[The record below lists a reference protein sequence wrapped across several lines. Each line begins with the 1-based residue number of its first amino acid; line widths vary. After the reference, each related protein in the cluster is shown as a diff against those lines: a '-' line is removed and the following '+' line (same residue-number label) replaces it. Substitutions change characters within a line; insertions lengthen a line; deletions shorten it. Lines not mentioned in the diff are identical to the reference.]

1 MLLRSI
7 LRTIRSTL
15 VRYLAILAIIAL
27 GVGFFVGL
35 RVTEESM
42 IKTADGYLSDLR
54 LYDYRLVSTLG
65 FTDDDVTAFSAL
77 AGIEGAFGFVSRDVL
92 YQKDDGTSDAL
103 HAHMLLDGV
112 NGLDLVAGRLPTAK
126 DECVL
131 DAKFAG
137 ADKIGTYLSLSD
149 SNTDETKAYFT
160 ETRYTVVGIAN
171 ASAYINFERG
181 GTSLSDGTVSGFV
194 YLTPEGFQYDGIYTE
209 IYLTLS
215 ARNAIYSDEE
225 SAALDAVRDAVET
238 LLSERANARYDAI
251 RADGE
256 RQIADGQAK
265 LDALRPLMTEEQ
277 IADAE
282 ARLAAERAA
291 LDALKAP
298 TVYALDRLSNV
309 GFASLKNDTAIV
321 SGVAKVFPFFFFLVA
336 ALVCI
341 TTMTRMV
348 GEGRTQNGTLKAL
361 GYGNGAILSQYL
373 IYAGSAS
380 LFGCVIG
387 FLLGSRLLPLALW
400 KVYGIMYSIER
411 PVAYVLDWGLFAA
424 CTAAFLAAAL
434 GATVFVCYRDLRET
448 AAGLIRPKAPTAGKK
463 ILLERIPA
471 LWNRFRFLHKIS
483 LRNIFRYRGR
493 MLMTV
498 LGIGG
503 CTALLLTG
511 FGIRDSIRPVV
522 ENQYDKI
529 QRFDASVSFFGG
541 LDDEARAS
549 FLAESAGV
557 SERTVFLYTE
567 KMSALV
573 GAGET
578 DISLIV
584 PEESLDGLVDL
595 HSGKTPIAYP
605 GIGEVAV
612 NARFAEEAGLSVGDT
627 LTLRDAE
634 ERTLTLRISA
644 VFDNYIYDY
653 AYIAKTTLTEAFG
666 TETLPNTAYIRFPS
680 GADAG
685 ASGAALRSIDGVSN
699 VLLSEE
705 MKTRVGSM
713 LDSLDYIVLIVLVCA
728 GALSFTVLYNLTN
741 ITIAERT
748 RELATVKVLGFYPR
762 EQNAYVFRENIVLTA
777 LSCVVGL
784 PLGVA
789 LHRYVMA
796 QIQIS
801 SIYFGHALSPWSFLI
816 AVAITFVFT
825 ILVDLTLIGKI
836 RRINMA
842 EALKAIE

>member
-463 ILLERIPA
+463 ILLELIPA

>member
-35 RVTEESM
+35 RVTEESI
-42 IKTADGYLSDLR
+42 IKTADRYLSDLR

-65 FTDDDVTAFSAL
+65 FTDDDVVAFSGL
-77 AGIEGAFGFVSRDVL
+77 GGIGGAFGSVSHDVL
-92 YQKDDGTSDAL
+92 YQKDDGTNGTI

-112 NGLDLVAGRLPTAK
+112 NGLDLIAGRLPTAK

-181 GTSLSDGTVSGFV
+181 GTSLSDGTVSGFA

-225 SAALDAVRDAVET
+225 SAALDAVRDAVGT

-277 IADAE
+277 IAEAE

-387 FLLGSRLLPLALW
+387 FLLGSRLLPLTLW

-411 PVAYVLDWGLFAA
+411 PATYVLDWGLFAA

-471 LWNRFRFLHKIS
+471 LWNRLRFLHKIS

-493 MLMTV
+493 MLMTI

-529 QRFDASVSFFGG
+529 QRFDAAVSFFGG
-541 LDDEARAS
+541 LDEEERAS
-549 FLAESAGV
+549 FLAESANV
-557 SERTVFLYTE
+557 SEKTVFLYTE
-567 KMSALV
+567 KMSALI
-573 GAGET
+573 GARKT

-595 HSGKTPIAYP
+595 HSGRTPIAYP
-605 GIGEVAV
+605 GVGEVAV
-612 NARFAEEAGLSVGDT
+612 NARFAAEAGLSVGDT

-634 ERTLTLRISA
+634 ERTLTLRVSA
-644 VFDNYIYDY
+644 IFDNYIYDY
-653 AYIAKTTLTEAFG
+653 AYIAKATLTEAFG
-666 TETLPNTAYIRFPS
+666 AETLPNTAYIRFPS
-680 GADAG
+680 EADTS
-685 ASGAALRSIDGVSN
+685 ASGATLRSIDGVSN

-713 LDSLDYIVLIVLVCA
+713 LDSLNYIVLIVLVCA

-796 QIQIS
+796 QIRIS

>member
-1 MLLRSI
+1 MLIRSI
-7 LRTIRSTL
+7 LRTIRSTF

-35 RVTEESM
+35 RVTEKSM
-42 IKTADGYLSDLR
+42 LKTADGYLSDLR

-65 FTDDDVTAFSAL
+65 FTDEDVTAFR
-77 AGIEGAFGFVSRDVL
+77 GISGVSGAFGSVSRDVL
-92 YQKDDGTSDAL
+92 YRKEDGTNGAL

-112 NGLDLVAGRLPTAK
+112 NGLDVLAGRLPAAK
-126 DECVL
+126 NECIL
-131 DAKFAG
+131 DARYAG
-137 ADKIGTYLSLSD
+137 EDKIGTVLTLSD
-149 SNTDETKAYFT
+149 ANTEETKQFFT
-160 ETRYTVVGIAN
+160 ESCYTVVGIAN

-181 GTSLSDGTVSGFV
+181 GTSLAGGTVSGFV
-194 YLTPEGFQYDGIYTE
+194 YLTPDGFRNGGTYTE

-215 ARNAIYSDEE
+215 GRYEIYSDAETT
-225 SAALDAVRDAVET
+225 ALDAVRKDVESLLRERADTRYEAIRTDIETKIAEGEALLAEWADRLPPEQLAAYTEQLAEGRAT
-238 LLSERANARYDAI
+238 LAALSE
-251 RADGE
+251 
-256 RQIADGQAK
+256 
-265 LDALRPLMTEEQ
+265 
-277 IADAE
+277 
-282 ARLAAERAA
+282 
-291 LDALKAP
+291 P

-309 GFASLKNDTAIV
+309 GYASLRSDTAIV
-321 SGVAKVFPFFFFLVA
+321 SGVAKVFPLFFFLVA

-361 GYGNGAILSQYL
+361 GYNSGAILSQYL
-373 IYAGSAS
+373 LYAGSAS
-380 LFGCVIG
+380 LFGCIIG

-400 KVYGIMYSIER
+400 KVYGIMYSIHR

-448 AAGLIRPKAPTAGKK
+448 AAQLIRPKAPAAGKK

-529 QRFDASVSFFGG
+529 QLYDASVSFFGE
-541 LDDEARAS
+541 LDDAARAA
-549 FLAESAGV
+549 FLEKSADAAEH
-557 SERTVFLYTE
+557 TVFLYTE
-567 KMSALV
+567 EVSALV
-573 GAGET
+573 GAVET
-578 DISLIV
+578 DISLV
-584 PEESLDGLVDL
+584 AANDSLDGYVDL
-595 HSGKTPIAYP
+595 HRGKTPVAYP
-605 GIGEVAV
+605 GLGEVAV
-612 NARFAEEAGLSVGDT
+612 NFRFAEEAGLSVGDT
-627 LTLRDAE
+627 LTLRDGQ
-634 ERTLTLRISA
+634 ERTITLRISA

-653 AYIAKTTLTEAFG
+653 AYISGATLAESRGSAV
-666 TETLPNTAYIRFPS
+666 LPNTAYVRFPS
-680 GADAG
+680 GADANAAG
-685 ASGAALRSIDGVSN
+685 ATLRGIDGVAS
-699 VLLSEE
+699 VQLAEE
-705 MKTRVGSM
+705 MKTRVGNM
-713 LDSLDYIVLIVLVCA
+713 LGSLDYIVLIVLVCA

-777 LSCVVGL
+777 ISAVVGL
-784 PLGVA
+784 PLGIA
-789 LHRYVMA
+789 LHRYVMS
-796 QIQIS
+796 QIHIS

>member
-321 SGVAKVFPFFFFLVA
+321 SGVAKVFPLFFFLVA

-777 LSCVVGL
+777 ISCVVGL

-796 QIQIS
+796 QIHIS

-825 ILVDLTLIGKI
+825 VLVDLTLIGKI

>member
-7 LRTIRSTL
+7 FRSIRSTL

-35 RVTEESM
+35 RVAEESM

-65 FTDDDVTAFSAL
+65 FTDDDVTAFSSL
-77 AGIEGAFGFVSRDVL
+77 AGIEGAFGSVSRDVL
-92 YQKDDGTSDAL
+92 YQKGDGTNDAL

-112 NGLDLVAGRLPTAK
+112 NGLDLIAGRLPTAK

-137 ADKIGTYLSLSD
+137 ADQIGTFLCLSD
-149 SNTDETKAYFT
+149 SNTDETKAYFA
-160 ETRYTVVGIAN
+160 EARYTVVGIAN

-194 YLTPEGFQYDGIYTE
+194 YLTPEGFQYDGTYTE

-225 SAALDAVRDAVET
+225 TASLDAVRDAVET

-251 RADGE
+251 REDGE
-256 RQIADGQAK
+256 RQIAEGQAQ
-265 LDALRPLMTEEQ
+265 LDALRPLLTEEQ

-282 ARLAAERAA
+282 ARLAAVRAA
-291 LDALKAP
+291 LDAVKAP
-298 TVYALDRLSNV
+298 TVYALDRLTNV

-321 SGVAKVFPFFFFLVA
+321 SGVVKVFPLFFFLVA

-400 KVYGIMYSIER
+400 QVYGSMYSIER
-411 PVAYVLDWGLFAA
+411 PVAYILDWGLFAA

-529 QRFDASVSFFGG
+529 QRFDAAVSFFGG

-549 FLAESAGV
+549 FLAESADV
-557 SERTVFLYTE
+557 SERTAFLYTE

-573 GAGET
+573 GTGET
-578 DISLIV
+578 DISLVV

-595 HSGKTPIAYP
+595 HDGKTPIDYP
-605 GIGEVAV
+605 GVGEVAV

-653 AYIAKTTLTEAFG
+653 AYIAKATLTEAFG
-666 TETLPNTAYIRFPS
+666 AEPLPNTAYIRFPS

-685 ASGAALRSIDGVSN
+685 ASGAALRSLDGVSN

-713 LDSLDYIVLIVLVCA
+713 FDSLDYIVLIVLVCA

-748 RELATVKVLGFYPR
+748 RELSTVKVLGFYPR

-777 LSCVVGL
+777 ISCVVGL

-796 QIQIS
+796 QIHS
-801 SIYFGHALSPWSFLI
+801 SFIYFGHALSPWSFLI

-825 ILVDLTLIGKI
+825 VLVDLTLIGKI

>member
-137 ADKIGTYLSLSD
+137 ADQIGTSLCLSD
-149 SNTDETKAYFT
+149 SNTEETKAYFT

-215 ARNAIYSDEE
+215 ARNAIYSGEE
-225 SAALDAVRDAVET
+225 TAALDAVRDAVET

-251 RADGE
+251 REDGE
-256 RQIADGQAK
+256 RQIAEGQAK
-265 LDALRPLMTEEQ
+265 LDALRPFLTAEQ

-282 ARLAAERAA
+282 ARLAAGRAA

-298 TVYALDRLSNV
+298 TVYALDRLTNV

-321 SGVAKVFPFFFFLVA
+321 SGVAKVFPLFFFLVA

-471 LWNRFRFLHKIS
+471 LWNRLRFLHKIS

-493 MLMTV
+493 MLMTI

-529 QRFDASVSFFGG
+529 QRFDAAVSFFGG
-541 LDDEARAS
+541 LDEEERAS
-549 FLAESAGV
+549 FLAESANV
-557 SERTVFLYTE
+557 SEKTVFLYTE
-567 KMSALV
+567 KMSALI
-573 GAGET
+573 GTGET

-584 PEESLDGLVDL
+584 PEESLDGFVDL
-595 HSGKTPIAYP
+595 HSGRTPIAYP
-605 GIGEVAV
+605 GVGEVAV

-653 AYIAKTTLTEAFG
+653 AYIAKATLTEAFG
-666 TETLPNTAYIRFPS
+666 AETLPNTAYIRFPS
-680 GADAG
+680 GADTST
-685 ASGAALRSIDGVSN
+685 SGATLRSIDGVSN

-713 LDSLDYIVLIVLVCA
+713 LDSLNYIVLIVLVCA

-796 QIQIS
+796 QIHIS

-825 ILVDLTLIGKI
+825 VLVDLTLIGKI

>member
-1 MLLRSI
+1 MFLKWI
-7 LRTIRSTL
+7 
-15 VRYLAILAIIAL
+15 
-27 GVGFFVGL
+27 FFVGL
-35 RVTEESM
+35 RVTEESV

-65 FTDDDVTAFSAL
+65 FTEEDVTAFAAL
-77 AGIEGAFGFVSRDVL
+77 DGIDGAFGSVSHDVL
-92 YQKDDGTSDAL
+92 YQKDDGTNGVL

-131 DAKFAG
+131 DAKCAG
-137 ADKIGTYLSLSD
+137 EDRIGTYLSLSD
-149 SNTDETKAYFT
+149 SNTDETKACFT
-160 ETRYTVVGIAN
+160 ETRYTIVGIAN
-171 ASAYINFERG
+171 ASSYINFERG

-194 YLTPEGFQYDGIYTE
+194 YLTPAGFQYDGVYTE
-209 IYLTLS
+209 IYLTLT

-225 SAALDAVRDAVET
+225 SAALDAVRDAVEA

-251 RADGE
+251 RGDGE
-256 RQIADGQAK
+256 RQIADEQAK
-265 LDALRPLMTEEQ
+265 LDNLRPLLTAEQ
-277 IADAE
+277 IAEAE
-282 ARLAAERAA
+282 ARLAEARAM

-298 TVYALDRLSNV
+298 TVYALDRLSNI

-380 LFGCVIG
+380 LFGCIIG
-387 FLLGSRLLPLALW
+387 FLLGSRMLPLALW
-400 KVYGIMYSIER
+400 KVYGTMYSIMR
-411 PVAYVLDWGLFAA
+411 PVAYVLDGGLFAA
-424 CTAAFLAAAL
+424 CTLAFLAAAL

-448 AAGLIRPKAPTAGKK
+448 AAGLIRPKTPTAGKK
-463 ILLERIPA
+463 ILLERIPS

-529 QRFDASVSFFGG
+529 QLFDASVSFFGG
-541 LDDEARAS
+541 LNEEAQAS
-549 FLAESAGV
+549 FLAESAGL
-557 SERTVFLYTE
+557 SEHTTFLYTE

-573 GAGET
+573 GSGKT

-584 PEESLDGLVDL
+584 PEGSLDGLVDL
-595 HSGKTPIAYP
+595 HSGKTPIIYP
-605 GIGEVAV
+605 GVGEVAV
-612 NARFAEEAGLSVGDT
+612 NARFAGEAGISVGDT
-627 LTLRDAE
+627 LTLRDAK
-634 ERTLTLRISA
+634 ERTLTLRVSA

-653 AYIAKTTLTEAFG
+653 AYIAKATLTEAFG
-666 TETLPNTAYIRFPS
+666 AETLPNTAYLRFPS
-680 GADAG
+680 GAEAS

-699 VLLSEE
+699 VLLSAE
-705 MKTRVGSM
+705 MKTRVGNM
-713 LDSLDYIVLIVLVCA
+713 LDSLNYIVLIVLVCA

-762 EQNAYVFRENIVLTA
+762 EQNAYVFRENILLTA
-777 LSCVVGL
+777 IACIVGL

-796 QIQIS
+796 QIRVS
-801 SIYFGHALSPWSFLI
+801 SFYFGHALSPWSFLI